1 MGAYYTSVT
10 VCVLFHVQKWVWAY
24 RDKNFHVKVNTNNG
38 LERQNGTLKH
48 EYLAA
53 FRDSSLTGLADVIIN
68 KYLPDAWK
76 KYCIVVLSTCT
87 RATKRF
93 HIMMQLIRL
102 VRQNTA
108 DTDITVLA
116 NNRIMCESKR

>member
-1 MGAYYTSVT
+1 MLCY
-10 VCVLFHVQKWVWAY
+10 VQKWVWAY

-76 KYCIVVLSTCT
+76 KYWTIVFSISTT
-87 RATKRF
+87 VNKRYYITMKF
-93 HIMMQLIRL
+93 IRL
-102 VRQNTA
+102 VRQKATK
-108 DTDITVLA
+108 TDRTV
-116 NNRIMCESKR
+116 